1 METQMKGNLICMLK
15 EIREENDHIVSRAKE
30 NDSRCPQNLITGS
43 LLLGLGDILQPKASR
58 QKAKEATVVI
68 GSGDRKD
75 VESCSS
81 AWPLT
86 YYY

>member
-1 METQMKGNLICMLK
+1 MYVK
-15 EIREENDHIVSRAKE
+15 EIREENDHIVSRTKE

-43 LLLGLGDILQPKASR
+43 LLLGLGDILQHTASR
-58 QKAKEATVVI
+58 QKTKDSTVVM
-68 GSGDRKD
+68 GSGDLKD
-75 VESCSS
+75 AVGSYSS